1 MGSVRAGIAGKK
13 GSGKVKGLYDI
24 HCHLIPGVD
33 DGSQTMEE
41 SLEALRLEYEEG
53 VRHIICTP
61 HFSAGSEQGYANR
74 VKDSFEQLKSRLRD
88 TSYGSEMKLY
98 LGNEL
103 MYTESLLD
111 CLDAGQAYTM
121 AGGHYVLVEFLPSVR
136 YEELYRGLRKL
147 SSAGYVPILA
157 HMERYQCLI
166 KNEERLDE
174 LRDLGICL
182 QVNGA
187 SLFGGLFHSAAAG
200 VRRLCREGR
209 IHFLGTDSHGTHYR
223 KPQLKK
229 AAEWVADNCP
239 DRVIERMLRGN
250 PLAVL
255 EDKIL

>member
-1 MGSVRAGIAGKK
+1 M
-13 GSGKVKGLYDI
+13 KGLYDI

-61 HFSAGSEQGYANR
+61 HFSADNEQGYSER
-74 VKDSFEQLKSRLRD
+74 IKDSFEQLKAHLKELP
-88 TSYGSEMKLY
+88 YGGEMRLY

-121 AGGHYVLVEFLPSVR
+121 AGGHYVLVEFIPGVR
-136 YEELYRGLRKL
+136 YEELYKGLRKL

-157 HMERYQCLI
+157 HMERYQCLN
-166 KNEERLDE
+166 KNEGRLDE
-174 LRDLGICL
+174 LSDMDICL

-187 SLFGGLFHSAAAG
+187 SLFGGFLNSAGAG
-200 VRRLCREGR
+200 VRKLCKSGR

-223 KPQLKK
+223 KPQIKK
-229 AAEWVADNCP
+229 AAGWISENCP
-239 DRVIERMLRGN
+239 VSVAERILCGN